1 MNNIT
6 YDVIIIGAGP
16 AGVFCAISLK
26 EKNKDL
32 KIAIF
37 EKGKPLTKLVQSGGG
52 RCNLS
57 NKKANFKDCLPYY
70 PRGSR
75 FISHLFYQY
84 DVESFCRW
92 LYENKIEIKIEKE
105 DKIFLN
111 SDDSKQLESLF
122 LQKLDYFN
130 IEIIKAEFCDFDISS
145 DGSYDISIE
154 NNAKDGLK
162 NEKYFKVF
170 VKEKILKDI
179 EFEDKEKKIYFS
191 KFLVIACGS
200 NKAVLDII
208 KNKGID
214 IIEFAPSLYGFKINE
229 IAESN
234 LAGVSVND
242 VSGYLEFPE
251 NIEDKNSDKF
261 KEGKKVE
268 TKKEKAIKV
277 KQDLLFTHE
286 GLSGPLILKLSS
298 YNAFELSKND
308 FKAILHLDFISDK
321 NFEEVEKKLSEICHK
336 GAKIIKN
343 IYSELNIPMNLWKFF
358 LFKSDI
364 SYEKMANQITKE
376 ETKRLVQLLKN
387 FKIKIDGKSNNK
399 DEFVSAGGVDL
410 SKLDKNCMSKN
421 ISNLYFIGEILNIDG
436 ITGGYNLQSCW
447 TTAYVCADSIAKSF
461 FQNQK

>member
-1 MNNIT
+1 MKKF
-6 YDVIIIGAGP
+6 DVIIIGAGP

-32 KIAIF
+32 KITIF

-92 LYENKIEIKIEKE
+92 LYENKIETKIEKE
-105 DKIFLN
+105 DKIFLK

-154 NNAKDGLK
+154 NNAKDELK

-179 EFEDKEKKIYFS
+179 EVQEKEKQIYFS
-191 KFLVIACGS
+191 KFLVIASGS

-214 IIEFAPSLYGFKINE
+214 IIEFSPSLYGFKIYE

-234 LAGVSVND
+234 LAGISVED
-242 VSGYLEFPE
+242 VSGYLEFSE
-251 NIEDKNSDKF
+251 NIED
-261 KEGKKVE
+261 KKVE

-308 FKAILHLDFISDK
+308 FKAILHLDFTPDK
-321 NFEEVEKKLSEICHK
+321 NLEEVEKILSEICHK

-358 LFKSDI
+358 LLKSGI

-387 FKIKIDGKSNNK
+387 YTMKIDGKSNNK

-410 SKLDKNCMSKN
+410 SKLDKNCMSKK
-421 ISNLYFIGEILNIDG
+421 IGNLYFIGEILNIDG